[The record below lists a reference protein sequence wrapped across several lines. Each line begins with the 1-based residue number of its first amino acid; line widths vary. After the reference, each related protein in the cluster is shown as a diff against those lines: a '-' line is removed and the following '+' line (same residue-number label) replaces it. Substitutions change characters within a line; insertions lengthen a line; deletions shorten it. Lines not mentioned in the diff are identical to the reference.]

1 MVAVRNFAISLAAS
15 VVLLSP
21 TAASASEPQIAHGTF
36 DFAVVAVTS
45 AHPAD
50 GNLLIT
56 QTLRGSFAGAASGSV
71 DEVEQLVVHPT
82 GEVEL
87 RGTDVCS
94 CTVAGRSGTVTD
106 RFEGQVAADGQLR
119 GTVRSISSNGG
130 LTGLHFE
137 GDIAGP
143 TTGPNAGTYTIR
155 LHFDPQV
162 APAI

>member
-15 VVLLSP
+15 AVLLSP

-56 QTLRGSFAGAASGSV
+56 QTLRGSFAGAASGPV

-94 CTVAGRSGTVTD
+94 CTVAGRSGTFTD
-106 RFEGQVAADGQLR
+106 RFDGQVAADGQLR

>member
-15 VVLLSP
+15 AVLLSP

-45 AHPAD
+45 AHPAN

-56 QTLRGSFAGAASGSV
+56 QTLRGSFAGAASGPV

-94 CTVAGRSGTVTD
+94 CTVAGRSGTFTD
-106 RFEGQVAADGQLR
+106 RFDGQVAADGQLR